1 MISLVVVVDGDIDFI
16 VLLYLVG
23 VSGVLVNV
31 SNYELG
37 KRRHSGV
44 CRIPYFRGSRE
55 LKYKPCFYESNRN
68 DIHYT

>member
-31 SNYELG
+31 LNYELG

-44 CRIPYFRGSRE
+44 VVPYRCLSGKGAGMNPE
-55 LKYKPCFYESNRN
+55 L
-68 DIHYT
+68 I